1 MNFQPGIN
9 KRIYFWG
16 LAGVV
21 PNLGLIVGLIL
32 FYKGIFTYRD
42 KKLIFIAIGCIV
54 FTPLFWIIIMHTS
67 AFDASYIK
75 AARSNVNSTIAN
87 IEFYKSKNGAYPDS
101 LEQLRNTDDL
111 IPYFDPMIGPFS
123 SDKKHLLHYNKIR
136 DKYTLF
142 SIGLD
147 KVANK
152 DDIYPTITN
161 GDTIKFG
168 FVKK

>member
-111 IPYFDPMIGPFS
+111 IPYFDPMIGP
-123 SDKKHLLHYNKIR
+123 
-136 DKYTLF
+136 
-142 SIGLD
+142 
-147 KVANK
+147 
-152 DDIYPTITN
+152 
-161 GDTIKFG
+161 
-168 FVKK
+168 